1 MFIEKT
7 LNILKIFSHKLSFK
21 SDFIVT
27 FLNGL
32 IVIGGVFILNGLIA
46 RIHGL
51 ELLGEFLFIK
61 RTLSAVVGILLIGM
75 NVGLPNYLSRNFQRS
90 FGDISFILFIIVT
103 IPLTVILI
111 ISILW
116 FDITG
121 FYSEHFWIY
130 IIFSLGISA
139 QFITYALYR
148 GYMNMIGANIFQLL
162 GTAII
167 PIIVFTF
174 VIDLYEGLSWIGSCV
189 LIVMIFA
196 FIIRNKGINI
206 HEINFEQS
214 KKIIIYGLERIPSF
228 VAQFIL
234 LAGIPLF
241 LAQTVNFESVAYFN
255 SSLSLVRL
263 SLIIVN
269 PIGMVL
275 LPRISNKI
283 ASGAMDDVANF
294 LNIFLKAGIVFS
306 VIGTAYCY
314 INAPLILSF
323 WLGEVSDTGITILR
337 LTILALPFYTLSGL
351 TRSPIDAVSEKG
363 YNSLIYGLAAVV
375 LITIIFIG
383 KTLGFDLLT
392 TALVSFII
400 SHIVAGLLGAFFI
413 QRFYH
418 NKLWNLELI
427 RDIVI
432 GTLIIFLISHLFSLL
447 NISAVSQF
455 LITSVIYV
463 FVGFIIFKY
472 SKEAVSLAYHF
483 SVQLHAPADFDYK
496 TKQKVKVFGLP
507 LWSKESDRK
516 YIRRELWSRLKNSD
530 SEIFYF
536 HDPELIWIGIKAR
549 IFLGKKIVYDVH
561 ENTVESIKGKKWL
574 NTLTKGL
581 AIIGYK

>member
-1 MFIEKT
+1 MRK
-7 LNILKIFSHKLSFK
+7 LKIFSHKLSFK
-21 SDFIVT
+21 SDFLVT

-51 ELLGEFLFIK
+51 ELLGEFLLIK

-174 VIDLYEGLSWIGSCV
+174 VIDLYEGFSWIGSCV

-306 VIGTAYCY
+306 VIGTTYFY
-314 INAPLILSF
+314 INAPLILTF
-323 WLGEVSDTGITILR
+323 WLGEVSETGITILR
-337 LTILALPFYTLSGL
+337 LTILALPFYTFSGL

-400 SHIVAGLLGAFFI
+400 SHIVAGLLGAYFI

-447 NISAVSQF
+447 NISTVSQ
-455 LITSVIYV
+455 LITTSVIYV
-463 FVGFIIFKY
+463 IVGIIIFKY
-472 SKEAVSLAYHF
+472 SKTGWLADLK
-483 SVQLHAPADFDYK
+483 SKIHA
-496 TKQKVKVFGLP
+496 
-507 LWSKESDRK
+507 
-516 YIRRELWSRLKNSD
+516 
-530 SEIFYF
+530 
-536 HDPELIWIGIKAR
+536 
-549 IFLGKKIVYDVH
+549 
-561 ENTVESIKGKKWL
+561 
-574 NTLTKGL
+574 
-581 AIIGYK
+581 

>member
-51 ELLGEFLFIK
+51 ELLGEFLLIK

-167 PIIVFTF
+167 PIIIFTF
-174 VIDLYEGLSWIGSCV
+174 VIDLYEGFSWIGSCV

-214 KKIIIYGLERIPSF
+214 KKIIIYGLKRIPSF

-306 VIGTAYCY
+306 VIGTAYFY
-314 INAPLILSF
+314 INAPLILTF
-323 WLGEVSDTGITILR
+323 WLGEVSETGITILR
-337 LTILALPFYTLSGL
+337 LTILALPFYTFSGL

-447 NISAVSQF
+447 NISTVSQ
-455 LITSVIYV
+455 LITTSVIYV
-463 FVGFIIFKY
+463 IVGIIIFKY
-472 SKEAVSLAYHF
+472 SKTGWLADLK
-483 SVQLHAPADFDYK
+483 SKIHA
-496 TKQKVKVFGLP
+496 
-507 LWSKESDRK
+507 
-516 YIRRELWSRLKNSD
+516 
-530 SEIFYF
+530 
-536 HDPELIWIGIKAR
+536 
-549 IFLGKKIVYDVH
+549 
-561 ENTVESIKGKKWL
+561 
-574 NTLTKGL
+574 
-581 AIIGYK
+581 